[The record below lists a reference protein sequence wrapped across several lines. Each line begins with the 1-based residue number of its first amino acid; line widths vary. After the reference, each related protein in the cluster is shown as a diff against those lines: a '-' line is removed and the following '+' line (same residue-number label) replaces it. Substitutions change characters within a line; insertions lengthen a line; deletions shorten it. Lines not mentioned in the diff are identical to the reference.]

1 MNFGMITLNLNMVI
15 KHDYVTWIL
24 IALLCI
30 LKQDFYKDIAGD
42 VDNWFDTSNYDKKD
56 KRPPPIGKNKKVIG
70 IFKEE
75 SGGKIMTEF
84 CALRAKAY
92 VYKLDDDTEMKRAKS
107 TNKCIV
113 KREIT
118 FKNYVDA
125 LFNDKVIV
133 RSVTILY

>member
-1 MNFGMITLNLNMVI
+1 MITLNLNMVI

>member
-1 MNFGMITLNLNMVI
+1 M
-15 KHDYVTWIL
+15 
-24 IALLCI
+24 LCI